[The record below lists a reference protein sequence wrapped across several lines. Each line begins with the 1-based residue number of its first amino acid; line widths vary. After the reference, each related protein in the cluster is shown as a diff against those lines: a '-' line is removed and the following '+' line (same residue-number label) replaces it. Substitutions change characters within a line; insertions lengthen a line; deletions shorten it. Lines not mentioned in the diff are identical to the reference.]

1 MRNIN
6 KNAVNRATRPANIFF
21 ALLGVLALTFTSA
34 RPQTVRAGE
43 DSPSKTF
50 FPQVGQMS
58 YFLTSS
64 GPDWLARLN
73 AYRSMA
79 DLPALQE
86 NPEWSEGDSLHA
98 RYMVKN
104 DRVEHSEAPGNPWY
118 SAQGDAAARAS
129 NLVGSGDPQAS
140 DLFAIDAWMQAPF
153 HALGILDPELTQ
165 VGFGSYREQDEV
177 VQMGAAL
184 DISRGITGLPAG
196 TRFPIIWPSSGSV
209 VPLTGF
215 TSEHPD
221 PLTSCPGYT
230 SPSGLP
236 IIIQLGA
243 GQLSP
248 QVTASSFKQGS
259 TALEHCVFSEVD
271 YYNPTGADQEL
282 GRTILDLRDA
292 VVLIPRHPLT
302 PGARYTA
309 SVQVDGQTHTW
320 SFEVSPDARPVTQGP

>member
-1 MRNIN
+1 VHNRHN
-6 KNAVNRATRPANIFF
+6 KAANRTCRPVLFF
-21 ALLGVLALTFTSA
+21 LSLLGVIALTLTSA
-34 RPQTVRAGE
+34 RPQIVRAGE

-58 YFLTSS
+58 YFLTSN

-73 AYRSMA
+73 AYRAMA
-79 DLPALQE
+79 DLPALVE
-86 NPEWSEGDSLHA
+86 NPEWSEGDRLHA

-104 DRVEHSEAPGNPWY
+104 DRVEHSEVPGNPWY
-118 SAQGDAAARAS
+118 TPEGDAAARAS
-129 NLVGSGDPQAS
+129 NLVGSGDPLAS

-215 TSEHPD
+215 TREHPD

-236 IIIQLGA
+236 IIVQLGP
-243 GQLSP
+243 GNLRP

-259 TALEHCVFSEVD
+259 TALEHCVFSEVN
-271 YYNPTGADQEL
+271 YNNPNSSDQEL

-292 VVLIPRHPLT
+292 VVLIPRQPLT

-309 SVQVDGQTHTW
+309 SIQVGGQTYTW
-320 SFEVSPDARPVTQGP
+320 SFEVAADARPVTQGP